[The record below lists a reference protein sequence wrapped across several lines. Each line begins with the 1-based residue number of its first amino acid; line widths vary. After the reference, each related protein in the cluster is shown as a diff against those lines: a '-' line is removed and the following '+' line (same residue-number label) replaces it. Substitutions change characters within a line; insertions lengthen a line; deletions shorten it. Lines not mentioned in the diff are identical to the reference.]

1 MTPNNRLAALAVAAI
16 LLLASP
22 AAFAAVAT
30 AASFDDKVDN
40 ASAIVLGRVI
50 RTQSQFDATGRWIV
64 TYSTFAVEKAFK
76 GSAMGELT
84 LVTPGG
90 SVNGIHQATVGVP
103 AFQQGDEHVV
113 FVKDTKSGP
122 TVLYFDQ
129 GTYDVT
135 RDAKGDRIIAPVPSN
150 VVTVD
155 TQRGMAVAPADEPR
169 TLKQFERAVGDSL
182 RTSMERKQKMAATP
196 STPAQ
201 QRPTTLIDTLAQNK
215 LLFALAM
222 LGIALAAWQLWK
234 R

>member
-1 MTPNNRLAALAVAAI
+1 MTPNNRLAALAVAAV
-16 LLLASP
+16 LLLVSP
-22 AAFAAVAT
+22 AALAAVGT

-40 ASAIVLGRVI
+40 AAAIILGRVI
-50 RTQSQFDATGRWIV
+50 RTQSRFDATGRWIV

-76 GSAMGELT
+76 GNAAGELT

-90 SVNGIHQATVGVP
+90 SVGGVHQATVGVP

-113 FVKDTKSGP
+113 FVKNTKSGP

-135 RDAKGDRIIAPVPSN
+135 TDEKGERIVAPVPSN

-169 TLKQFERAVGDSL
+169 TLRQFEQAVGASV
-182 RTSMERKQKMAATP
+182 RTAMERKQKMAAA
-196 STPAQ
+196 PAV
-201 QRPTTLIDTLAQNK
+201 RPRPATLIDTLAQNK

-222 LGIALAAWQLWK
+222 LGIALAAWQFWK